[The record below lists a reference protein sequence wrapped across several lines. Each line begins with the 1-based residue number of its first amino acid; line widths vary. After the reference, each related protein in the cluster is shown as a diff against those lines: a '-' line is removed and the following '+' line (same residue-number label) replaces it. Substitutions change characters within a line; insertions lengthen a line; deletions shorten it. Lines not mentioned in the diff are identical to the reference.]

1 MRSYGSAF
9 AAVASSLLFFSCGT
23 SEPQGRACSP
33 SEADAG
39 CAPLYEPT
47 FDQVFEKTLKP
58 SCAASGASCHSSRGR
73 QGGLAFEDKEESY
86 TLITRENGP
95 IKAGDPKCSEVV
107 ARIMATSG
115 KVRMPPGR
123 SLDPGEQCSIIQ
135 WIANGAKR

>member
-1 MRSYGSAF
+1 MRSYRSAF
-9 AAVASSLLFFSCGT
+9 AAVASSFFFFSCGT

-33 SEADAG
+33 SEANAS
-39 CAPLYEPT
+39 CTPLYDPT
-47 FDQVFEKTLKP
+47 FDQVWEKTLKP
-58 SCAASGASCHSSRGR
+58 TCAASGASCHSSRGR

-95 IKAGDPKCSEVV
+95 IVAGDPKCSEVV

-123 SLDPGEQCSIIQ
+123 SLDVGEQCSIIQ